1 MVNLCSD
8 DNSNFVGMQSMFGK
22 YSINDGSML
31 DTSSNYATGN
41 VSGTCQ
47 TLNLNPSLPEWISTI
62 TFMYTKQTLT
72 N

>member
-47 TLNLNPSLPEWISTI
+47 TLNLNPSLPGMSVVIRLIDVDFEA
-62 TFMYTKQTLT
+62 
-72 N
+72 